1 MRKCDVKH
9 RFLNSRTIDQAHIPD
24 VGERSF
30 SDTPDGMLA
39 NYPDLLTVDHIQEQT
54 GLSKQTIRS
63 LINDGSLPG
72 CKIGRR
78 LFVPKAKFIAYV
90 NGEL

>member
-1 MRKCDVKH
+1 MKCDVNH
-9 RFLNSRTIDQAHIPD
+9 RILNSRTINQANISD
-24 VGERSF
+24 AGESSF
-30 SDTPDGMLA
+30 SGKPDRILA
-39 NYPDLLTVDHIQEQT
+39 NYPDLLTVDHIQELT

-72 CKIGRR
+72 CRIGRR
-78 LFVPKAKFIAYV
+78 LFVPKAKFIAFV